1 MDSLHRYVLLSQ
13 NAIKVILRFLKKE
26 AMAAKMVKKIQ
37 VKAPVVLKRKVGY
50 SAEEKAEARA
60 KMNRMQLDQDEERT
74 EM

>member
-1 MDSLHRYVLLSQ
+1 MDSSHRYVLLSQ

-50 SAEEKAEARA
+50 RTEEEAEARA

-74 EM
+74 ET